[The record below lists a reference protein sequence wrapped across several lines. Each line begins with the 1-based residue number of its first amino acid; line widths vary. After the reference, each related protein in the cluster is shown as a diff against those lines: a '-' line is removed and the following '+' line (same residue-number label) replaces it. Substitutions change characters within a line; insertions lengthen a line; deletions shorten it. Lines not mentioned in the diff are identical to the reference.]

1 MRLIWRLRLDV
12 DKVEWLLCVRQN
24 FPTDLG
30 TWRNWPEWKNW
41 FKNWCFKHRYLNEM
55 VLICQVSLYFTIATL
70 VATSIEST
78 SFPNMK
84 GKWYSGLIGSTSVF
98 WFRAIFARF
107 SGERSSKFFI
117 GWIAILSN
125 TWDKYVRYLLSSEIL
140 LFKFYL
146 KISWQRWSTFYLFQM
161 IS

>member
-1 MRLIWRLRLDV
+1 MTFVCSAKFSNRFGDIKKLTWMGKNDLEHRCFNLWYKWNGADI
-12 DKVEWLLCVRQN
+12 KV
-24 FPTDLG
+24 T
-30 TWRNWPEWKNW
+30 
-41 FKNWCFKHRYLNEM
+41 
-55 VLICQVSLYFTIATL
+55 LYFTIATL

-84 GKWYSGLIGSTSVF
+84 GKWYSGLMGSTSVF

-125 TWDKYVRYLLSSEIL
+125 TWDKYVRYLLSNEIL
-140 LFKFYL
+140 LFKFYAYL
-146 KISWQRWSTFYLFQM
+146 KISWQRWSIFYLFQM